1 MRIRRVFPLL
11 LATFVLAPA
20 VPAAAQEPTQ
30 LVVVEVATVRAAPD
44 TATVAAEITRRA
56 RSAAAARRRV
66 ERRVAAVLSKLD
78 ALGVPRAEVRTRA
91 VNSFRTRRRG
101 RVRHH
106 ASTSLEVRTT
116 DLAKLSQILAAFGG
130 ENISGPEFEVSD
142 PTAARQEATAI
153 ALQRAR
159 ARAEAAAAA
168 LGLRVVAIRKVDLNA
183 EFGYDAA
190 PEPAAGGGTNDSASS
205 GGGGGGVSI
214 EPGREQ
220 VAVAVAVV
228 YEIGP

>member
-20 VPAAAQEPTQ
+20 VPAAAQELTQ
-30 LVVVEVATVRAAPD
+30 LVVVEVATVRAVPD

-78 ALGVPRAEVRTRA
+78 TLGVPRAEVRTRA

-116 DLAKLSQILAAFGG
+116 DLAKLSQILGAFGG
-130 ENISGPEFEVSD
+130 ASISGPEFEVSD
-142 PTAARQEATAI
+142 TTAARQEATTI

-168 LGLRVVAIRKVDLNA
+168 LGLRIVAIRKVDLNA

-190 PEPAAGGGTNDSASS
+190 PEPAAGGGTNDSAGS
-205 GGGGGGVSI
+205 GGGVSI